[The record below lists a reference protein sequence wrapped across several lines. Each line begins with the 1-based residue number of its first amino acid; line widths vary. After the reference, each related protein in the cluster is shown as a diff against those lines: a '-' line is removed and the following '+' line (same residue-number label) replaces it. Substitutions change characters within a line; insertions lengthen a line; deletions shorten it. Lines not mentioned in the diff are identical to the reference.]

1 VVVPQPRVL
10 ESRNEALSYSVETV
24 VMNLSPWVEAVLRL
38 LLAVGLGAGIGYQRE
53 RAGKAAGMR
62 TLILV
67 GAGAALFTVV
77 SIFGFGAEG
86 VDISR
91 IAAGVVVGVGFIG
104 AGVIL
109 RGQREEEVAGLTTA
123 ATIWVTAG
131 VGLAAGAGMYLVAVI
146 AAAVILGI
154 LLLPKIR
161 G

>member
-1 VVVPQPRVL
+1 
-10 ESRNEALSYSVETV
+10 
-24 VMNLSPWVEAVLRL
+24 MNLSPWVEAILRL

-62 TLILV
+62 TLTLV
-67 GAGAALFTVV
+67 SAGAALFTVV
-77 SIFGFGAEG
+77 SIFGFGTEG

-91 IAAGVVVGVGFIG
+91 VAAGVVVGVGFIG

-131 VGLAAGAGMYLVAVI
+131 IGLTAGAGMYLVAVI
-146 AAAVILGI
+146 AAVVILGI

>member
-1 VVVPQPRVL
+1 
-10 ESRNEALSYSVETV
+10 
-24 VMNLSPWVEAVLRL
+24 MDLSPWVEAILRV
-38 LLAVGLGAGIGYQRE
+38 LLAVALGAGIGYQRE
-53 RAGKAAGMR
+53 RAGKAAGLR
-62 TLILV
+62 TLVLV
-67 GAGAALFTVV
+67 AAGAALFTVV
-77 SIFGFGAEG
+77 SIFGFGTEG

-91 IAAGVVVGVGFIG
+91 VAAGVVVGVGFIG

-146 AAAVILGI
+146 AAAVIVGI
-154 LLLPKIR
+154 LLVPKVR

>member
-1 VVVPQPRVL
+1 
-10 ESRNEALSYSVETV
+10 
-24 VMNLSPWVEAVLRL
+24 LSPWVEAILRL
-38 LLAVGLGAGIGYQRE
+38 LLAVGLGAGIGFQRE

-67 GAGAALFTVV
+67 SAGAALFTVV
-77 SIFGFGAEG
+77 SIFGFGTEG

-91 IAAGVVVGVGFIG
+91 VAAGVVVGVGFIG

-131 VGLAAGAGMYLVAVI
+131 IGLTAGAGMYLVAVV
-146 AAAVILGI
+146 AAVVILGI